1 MMRKESVR
9 MKKVLM
15 IILDGF
21 GMRDNSHGNAVK
33 LASMPFFNSLL
44 EKYPYSLLEASGE
57 AVGLPEGQFGN
68 SEVCH
73 EVIGLGKKI
82 KQKISI
88 INEEIYTKRITLNDE
103 FNSLIDIVKKNK
115 CTLHLMGLTSD
126 GGVHSHIGYVKLL
139 IPLLKEKGVKR
150 IVFHAI
156 TDGRDTYIK
165 SSYKYIKEIDDLL
178 RSEKIGYVGTICGR
192 YYAMDRDN
200 KWDRTQKYY
209 DVVVNNKGF
218 RISDYEVAID
228 NCYKKNITD
237 EFLPPMIVH
246 DDACISDN
254 DVLLWF
260 NFRPD
265 RARQILQALTDDD
278 FNEFRT
284 DKKINTWNMFE
295 VTDVSNVH
303 TLFEQP
309 KEDLYPIG
317 KYFSDLNITQA
328 RIAETEKYSHVTYF
342 FNAELSKK
350 FSNCDNYLVD
360 SPKVSTYDQ
369 TPLMSAQDVTRKV
382 KSAINKSYD
391 FVLVNYANPDM
402 IGHTGNLNA
411 AIESLEGLDKLLE
424 YIVNY
429 SVDNF
434 YKVFILA
441 DHGNCDEML
450 SDDGEIITTHSLSK
464 VPFIIVDDN
473 IKLKKNGDLT
483 NVAPTLLNY
492 MDIAIPKQMEEAKS
506 LIIEE

>member
-1 MMRKESVR
+1 
-9 MKKVLM
+9 MKKILM

-21 GMRDNSHGNAVK
+21 GIRENTHGNAIK
-33 LASMPFFNSLL
+33 LANMNYFNSLL
-44 EKYPYSLLEASGE
+44 EKYPNSLLEASGE

-82 KQKISI
+82 KQKITV
-88 INEEIYTKRITLNDE
+88 INEEVFTKRIFLNEE
-103 FNSLIDIVKKNK
+103 FNNLIETTKNNK
-115 CTLHLMGLTSD
+115 STLHLMGLTSD
-126 GGVHSHIGYVKLL
+126 GGVHSHIGYVLKL
-139 IPLLKEKGVKR
+139 IPLLKEKGIKK

-165 SSYKYIKEIDDLL
+165 SSIKFIKEVDSLL
-178 RSEKIGYVGTICGR
+178 RSEKLGYVGTICGR

-200 KWDRTQKYY
+200 NWDRTKKYY
-209 DVVVNNKGF
+209 DLVMNNNGF
-218 RISDYEVAID
+218 KVIDYELAIN

-237 EFLPPMIVH
+237 EFLPPMLIT
-246 DDACISDN
+246 DDACIKPD
-254 DVLLWF
+254 DTLLWF

-265 RARQILQALTDDD
+265 RARQILSSLTNPE
-278 FNEFRT
+278 FNEFKT
-284 DKKINTWNMFE
+284 SFIVNSWNMFE
-295 VTDVSNVH
+295 VNDVTNIH
-303 TLFEQP
+303 TLFELP
-309 KEDLYPIG
+309 KEDIYPIG
-317 KYFSDLNITQA
+317 KYFSDLKITQA

-350 FSNCDNYLVD
+350 LPLCDNYLVE
-360 SPKVSTYDQ
+360 SPKVATYDM
-369 TPLMSAQDVTRKV
+369 TPLMSATDVTRKV
-382 KSAINKSYD
+382 KSAINKNYD
-391 FVLVNYANPDM
+391 FILVNYANPDM

-411 AIESLEGLDKLLE
+411 AIEALQGLDKLLE

-429 SVDNF
+429 SIDNF

-450 SDDGEIITTHSLSK
+450 TDNDEIITTQSLSK
-464 VPFIIVDDN
+464 VPIIITDDS

-492 MDIAIPKQMEEAKS
+492 MDIAIPKQMEDAKS
-506 LIIEE
+506 LIIDE

>member
-1 MMRKESVR
+1 
-9 MKKVLM
+9 MKKILM

-21 GMRDNSHGNAVK
+21 GIRENTHGNAIK
-33 LASMPFFNSLL
+33 LANMNYFNSLL
-44 EKYPYSLLEASGE
+44 EKYPNSLLEASGE

-82 KQKISI
+82 KQKITV
-88 INEEIYTKRITLNDE
+88 INEEVFTKRIFLNEE
-103 FNSLIDIVKKNK
+103 FNNLIETTKNNK
-115 CTLHLMGLTSD
+115 STLHLMGLTSD
-126 GGVHSHIGYVKLL
+126 GGVHSHIGYVLKL
-139 IPLLKEKGVKR
+139 IPLLKEKGIKK

-165 SSYKYIKEIDDLL
+165 SSIKFIKEVDSLL
-178 RSEKIGYVGTICGR
+178 RSEKLGYVGTICGR

-200 KWDRTQKYY
+200 NWDRTKKYY
-209 DVVVNNKGF
+209 DLVMNNNGF
-218 RISDYEVAID
+218 KVIDYELAIN

-237 EFLPPMIVH
+237 EFLPPMLIT
-246 DDACISDN
+246 DDACIKPD
-254 DVLLWF
+254 DTLLWF

-265 RARQILQALTDDD
+265 RARQILSSLTNPE
-278 FNEFRT
+278 FNEFKT
-284 DKKINTWNMFE
+284 SFIVNSWNMFE
-295 VTDVSNVH
+295 VNDVTNIH
-303 TLFEQP
+303 TLFELP
-309 KEDLYPIG
+309 KEDIYPIG
-317 KYFSDLNITQA
+317 KYFSDLKITQA

-350 FSNCDNYLVD
+350 FPLCDNYLVE
-360 SPKVSTYDQ
+360 SPKVATYDM
-369 TPLMSAQDVTRKV
+369 TPLMSATDVTRKV
-382 KSAINKSYD
+382 KSAINKNYD
-391 FVLVNYANPDM
+391 FILVNYANPDM

-411 AIESLEGLDKLLE
+411 AIEALQGLDKLLE

-429 SVDNF
+429 SIDNF

-450 SDDGEIITTHSLSK
+450 TDNDEIITTHSLSK
-464 VPFIIVDDN
+464 VPFIITDDS

-492 MDIAIPKQMEEAKS
+492 MDIAIPKQMEDAKS
-506 LIIEE
+506 LIIDE

>member
-1 MMRKESVR
+1 
-9 MKKVLM
+9 MKKILM

-21 GMRDNSHGNAVK
+21 GIRENTYGNAVK
-33 LASMPFFNSLL
+33 LAKMPYFNNLL

-82 KQKISI
+82 KQKITI
-88 INEEIYTKRITLNDE
+88 INEEIYTKKITLNEE
-103 FNSLIDIVKKNK
+103 FNNLIEQTKQNK
-115 CTLHLMGLTSD
+115 STLHLMGLTSD
-126 GGVHSHIGYVKLL
+126 GGVHSHINYIHKL
-139 IPLLKEKGVKR
+139 IPLLKEKGIKK

-165 SSYKYIKEIDDLL
+165 SSIKFIKEIDNLL
-178 RSEKIGYVGTICGR
+178 KQEKIGYVGTICGR

-209 DVVVNNKGF
+209 DAVINNKAF
-218 RISDYEVAID
+218 KITDYEIAIN

-246 DDACISDN
+246 EESTINEN
-254 DVLLWF
+254 DTLLWF

-265 RARQILQALTDDD
+265 RARQILESLTDPT
-278 FNEFRT
+278 FNFFKT
-284 DKKINTWNMFE
+284 TKQINAWNMFE
-295 VTDVSNVH
+295 VTDVTNIH
-303 TLFEQP
+303 TLFKQP
-309 KEDLYPIG
+309 TQDLYPIG

-350 FSNCDNYLVD
+350 FPGCDNYLVD

-382 KSAINKSYD
+382 KSAINKNYD
-391 FVLVNYANPDM
+391 FILVNYANPDM
-402 IGHTGNLNA
+402 VGHTGNLNA

-424 YIVNY
+424 YIINY
-429 SVDNF
+429 SQDNF

-450 SDDGEIITTHSLSK
+450 TEDGEIITTHSMSK
-464 VPFIIVDDN
+464 VPFIIIDDN
-473 IKLKKNGDLT
+473 IKLKKTGDLT

-492 MDIAIPKQMEEAKS
+492 MDIAVPKQMEESKS

>member
-1 MMRKESVR
+1 
-9 MKKVLM
+9 MKKILM

-21 GMRDNSHGNAVK
+21 GIRENTHGNAIK
-33 LASMPFFNSLL
+33 LANMNYFNSLL
-44 EKYPYSLLEASGE
+44 EKYPNSLLEASGE

-82 KQKISI
+82 KQKITV
-88 INEEIYTKRITLNDE
+88 INEEVFTKRIFLNEE
-103 FNSLIDIVKKNK
+103 FNNLIETTKNNK
-115 CTLHLMGLTSD
+115 STLHLMGLTSD
-126 GGVHSHIGYVKLL
+126 GGVHSHIGYVLKL
-139 IPLLKEKGVKR
+139 IPLLKEKGIKK

-165 SSYKYIKEIDDLL
+165 SSIKFIKEVDSLL
-178 RSEKIGYVGTICGR
+178 RSEKLGYVGTICGR

-200 KWDRTQKYY
+200 NWDRTKKYY
-209 DVVVNNKGF
+209 DLVMNNNGF
-218 RISDYEVAID
+218 KVIDYELAIN

-237 EFLPPMIVH
+237 EFLPPMLIT
-246 DDACISDN
+246 DDACIKPD
-254 DVLLWF
+254 DTLLWF

-265 RARQILQALTDDD
+265 RARQILSSLTNPE
-278 FNEFRT
+278 FNEFKT
-284 DKKINTWNMFE
+284 SFIVNSWNMFE
-295 VTDVSNVH
+295 VNDVTNIH
-303 TLFEQP
+303 TLFELP
-309 KEDLYPIG
+309 KEDIYPIG
-317 KYFSDLNITQA
+317 KYFSDLKITQA

-350 FSNCDNYLVD
+350 LPLCDNYLVE
-360 SPKVSTYDQ
+360 SPKVATYDM
-369 TPLMSAQDVTRKV
+369 TPLMSATDVTRKV
-382 KSAINKSYD
+382 KSAINKNYD
-391 FVLVNYANPDM
+391 FILVNYANPDM

-411 AIESLEGLDKLLE
+411 AIEALQGLDKLLE

-429 SVDNF
+429 SIDNF

-450 SDDGEIITTHSLSK
+450 TDNDEIITTHSLSK
-464 VPFIIVDDN
+464 VPFIITDDS

-492 MDIAIPKQMEEAKS
+492 MDIAIPKQMEDAKS
-506 LIIEE
+506 LIIDE

>member
-1 MMRKESVR
+1 
-9 MKKVLM
+9 MKKILM

-21 GMRDNSHGNAVK
+21 GIRENTHGNAIK
-33 LASMPFFNSLL
+33 LANMNYFNSLL
-44 EKYPYSLLEASGE
+44 EKYPNSLLEASGE

-82 KQKISI
+82 KQKITV
-88 INEEIYTKRITLNDE
+88 INEEVFTKRIFLNEE
-103 FNSLIDIVKKNK
+103 FNNLIETTKNNK
-115 CTLHLMGLTSD
+115 STLHLMGLTSD
-126 GGVHSHIGYVKLL
+126 GGVHSHIGYVLKL
-139 IPLLKEKGVKR
+139 IPLLKEKGIKK

-165 SSYKYIKEIDDLL
+165 SSIKFIKEVDSLL
-178 RSEKIGYVGTICGR
+178 RSEKLGYVGTICGR

-200 KWDRTQKYY
+200 NWDRTKKYY
-209 DVVVNNKGF
+209 DLVMNNKGF
-218 RISDYEVAID
+218 KVIDYELAIN

-237 EFLPPMIVH
+237 EFLPPMLIT
-246 DDACISDN
+246 DDACIKPD
-254 DVLLWF
+254 DTLLWF

-265 RARQILQALTDDD
+265 RARQILSSLTNPE
-278 FNEFRT
+278 FNEFKT
-284 DKKINTWNMFE
+284 SFIVNSWNMFE
-295 VTDVSNVH
+295 VNDVTNIH
-303 TLFEQP
+303 TLFELP
-309 KEDLYPIG
+309 KEDIYPIG
-317 KYFSDLNITQA
+317 KYFSDLKITQA

-350 FSNCDNYLVD
+350 LPLCDNYLVE
-360 SPKVSTYDQ
+360 SPKVATYDM
-369 TPLMSAQDVTRKV
+369 TPLMSATDVTRKV
-382 KSAINKSYD
+382 KSAINKNYD
-391 FVLVNYANPDM
+391 FILVNYANPDM

-411 AIESLEGLDKLLE
+411 AIEALQGLDKLLE

-429 SVDNF
+429 SIDNF

-450 SDDGEIITTHSLSK
+450 TDNDEIITTHSLSK
-464 VPFIIVDDN
+464 VPFIITDDS

-492 MDIAIPKQMEEAKS
+492 MDIAIPKQMEDAKS
-506 LIIEE
+506 LIIDE